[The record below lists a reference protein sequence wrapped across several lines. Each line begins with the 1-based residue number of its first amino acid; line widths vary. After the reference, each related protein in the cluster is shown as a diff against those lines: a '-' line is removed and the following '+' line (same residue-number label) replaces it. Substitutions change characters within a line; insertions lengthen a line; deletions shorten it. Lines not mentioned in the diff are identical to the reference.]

1 MAITDYATLQ
11 STVQDYAD
19 NSATLTAAR
28 VQTAIQMAEGEINQ
42 MLTQGLEAGRK
53 IRPMVTRSDITVDAE
68 FETIPTTPAELALPI
83 SLEITS
89 ITDQPWRITYVD
101 PDALVEMKQREELV
115 RSELEQLLNVANAPP
130 KHYTIVGTEFRFF
143 PEPETSYTV
152 EYTRYSRLPALSDSN
167 TTNWLL
173 TAFPN
178 VYLYASLA
186 QAMALDV
193 DQTDTKWDAAFQRA
207 IAAVLDAYPVPTS
220 GARLRSYDMPL
231 GRRTFC

>member
-1 MAITDYATLQ
+1 MAITDYASLQ
-11 STVQDYAD
+11 TAVQDYAD
-19 NSATLTAAR
+19 NEGLTDAR
-28 VQTAIQMAEGEINQ
+28 VQLAIQLAEGEINQ
-42 MLTQGLEAGRK
+42 ALTRGLEAGRK

-68 FETIPTTPAELALPI
+68 YETIPTTPAELALPI

-89 ITDQPWRITYVD
+89 LTDQPWRITYVD
-101 PDALVEMKQREELV
+101 PDALVEMKKREALV
-115 RSELEQLLNVANAPP
+115 RSELEQLLGLSAAPP

-152 EYTRYSRLPALSDSN
+152 EFTRYCRLPSLSDSN

-178 VYLYASLA
+178 VYLYAALA
-186 QAMALDV
+186 QAMAWDV
-193 DQTDTKWDAAFQRA
+193 DGSAETWDAAFQRA

-220 GARLRSYDMPL
+220 GARLRMDDMPTA
-231 GRRTFC
+231 GRRTLC